1 MDASFGTTPLA
12 MQKAIRLMERGL
24 VNPET
29 IITHRLALADIHQA
43 IDVMGQE
50 ERNKVMINP

>member
-12 MQKAIRLMERGL
+12 MQRAIDLMERGL
-24 VNPET
+24 VDPGTT
-29 IITHRLALADIHQA
+29 ISHRFPLEQIGRA
-43 IDVMGQE
+43 IEVMGSP